1 MVLSDVVSLVGNLL
15 PDDLDISS
23 SLNIPSLTRV
33 SVDRQDKET
42 GR

>member
-1 MVLSDVVSLVGNLL
+1 MLSDVIFVGNLL

-23 SLNIPSLTRV
+23 SLDIPSLTRV

>member
-1 MVLSDVVSLVGNLL
+1 MLSDVVSLVGNLL

-23 SLNIPSLTRV
+23 SLSIPSLTRV

-42 GR
+42 WR